1 MGVRK
6 ESHKT
11 RVLNFLRENKSIT
24 SLQAINEFGNTRL
37 ASTIYSLRSN
47 GHNIVTK
54 EVQSLN
60 RYGDKVSIARYV
72 LLEDSELSV
81 NN

>member
-37 ASTIYSLRSN
+37 ASTIYLLRSN

-60 RYGDKVSIARYV
+60 RYGDKVSVARYV